1 MNTLQSISIITVV
14 ALVTMALRFLPFLIF
29 GGNHQAPPLVSYL
42 GRVLPYAIIGMLVV
56 YCFKNVS
63 FLSRPFGLP
72 EGIAGGIVVILH
84 AWKSNTLL
92 SILAGTVTYMALIQI
107 IH

>member
-1 MNTLQSISIITVV
+1 MNTLQSISIIAVI
-14 ALVTMALRFLPFLIF
+14 ALVTMALRFLPFVIF
-29 GGNHQAPPLVSYL
+29 GGNRRTPALISYL

-63 FLSRPFGLP
+63 FLTRPFGIP
-72 EGIAGGIVVILH
+72 EIIAGGLVVVLH

-92 SILAGTVTYMALIQI
+92 SILTGTVAYMVLIQL